1 MPMLYLA
8 LGFIGSSSAV
18 FAALYGI
25 GAVWGQ
31 HLPATARTWAAVVLL
46 AACAVADIAML
57 ATGRQY
63 SVGWS
68 RQTPR
73 RAVYQLGDRLGALVW
88 GLDTG
93 LAVTTFRM
101 SAATWAALGLALLNV
116 APAWAGVAYGL
127 GFVVPLAVSVLR
139 PRGRTETEDDPS
151 WLPRILSGYRRA
163 VQWAGVALILT
174 GVVLPFAA

>member
-1 MPMLYLA
+1 MLYLA

-31 HLPATARTWAAVVLL
+31 HLPATARLWAAVAIL
-46 AACAVADIAML
+46 AACALADLAML
-57 ATGRQY
+57 ATGRVY
-63 SVGWS
+63 SIGWS

-73 RAVYQLGDRLGALVW
+73 RAVYQLGDRAGALIW

-93 LAVTTFRM
+93 LVVTTFRI

-116 APAWAGVAYGL
+116 APAWTGVAYGL
-127 GFVVPLAVSVLR
+127 GFVLPLAVSVLR
-139 PRGRTETEDDPS
+139 PPGRTETVTDPA
-151 WLPRILSGYRRA
+151 WLPGILMRYRRV
-163 VQWAGVALILT
+163 VQWAGVALILG
-174 GVVLPFAA
+174 GVALPFAQ